1 MTRDDMAESTVTP
14 RPPAPLRPRRINWLK
29 WSLGCAG
36 VGMILFAGI
45 TMLILIL
52 TPVVFR
58 SLLPEQQARII
69 RHLPF
74 MDAFQP
80 THPYKYLPTIAVTN
94 DRAMALLAT
103 PTNAPP
109 AAMSGQPADLSAG
122 QDYTLSDP
130 ASSAVPTGGVPP
142 SASPVVGPPLY
153 LTATPEPTLEP
164 TPIPS
169 PTLIPV
175 PSSFHDT
182 SFKLVPQDW
191 NNCGPANLT
200 QALQYYGW
208 KGDQHEASA
217 YLKPNREDKNVSP
230 WQMVTFVNDKTGVKA
245 LWRVGG
251 EIGLIKR
258 LVSQKFAVI
267 LEAGYDVPS
276 QGWMGHYMTITGYD
290 ESDGTLTWLD
300 TNAENLNAPGV
311 RERYGDIEKRWAQ
324 FNRLY
329 IVVYPETRT
338 PDLAAILGS
347 DADRHYNAQH
357 ALGLAREQASK
368 YPGDPFGWFD
378 MGSSYVLLGQY
389 KEAAAVFDEAWR
401 VGNLPFR
408 ILWYQFTP
416 YEAYYNVGQYGYV
429 IALTQ
434 NATVYVEET
443 FYWRAMAE
451 AALSKTN
458 QAIDDFKRVLAF
470 NRNFSLAA
478 DKLAL
483 VQNGNFTPP
492 VVAQAQAH

>member
-1 MTRDDMAESTVTP
+1 MGTP
-14 RPPAPLRPRRINWLK
+14 RAPAPNRPGRINWVK

-36 VGMILFAGI
+36 VGMLLFAGI
-45 TMLILIL
+45 SMLALIL

-58 SLLPEQQARII
+58 SLLPEQQARIV
-69 RHLPF
+69 RRLPF
-74 MDAFQP
+74 MEAFQP

-94 DRAMALLAT
+94 DRALALLAT
-103 PTNAPP
+103 PTVAPP
-109 AAMSGQPADLSAG
+109 ATTTSGQPSDLSAG
-122 QDYTLSDP
+122 QDNTLSDP
-130 ASSAVPTGGVPP
+130 SSSAVPPGGVQP
-142 SASPVVGPPLY
+142 SVSPVVGPTLY

-164 TPIPS
+164 SPIPS

-175 PSSFHDT
+175 PSRFQST
-182 SFKLVPQDW
+182 SYKLVPQDW

-200 QALQYYGW
+200 QALVYYGW
-208 KGDQHEASA
+208 RGDQHEASA

-230 WQMVTFVNDKTGVKA
+230 WQMVTFVNDKTGVRA

-267 LEAGYDVPS
+267 LEASYEVPS

-290 ESDGTLTWLD
+290 DSDGTLTWLD
-300 TNAENLNAPGV
+300 TNAEDPNTPGI
-311 RERYGDIEKRWAQ
+311 REKYADIEKRWSQ

-329 IVVYPETRT
+329 IVVYPEDRT
-338 PDLAAILGS
+338 PELAAILGS
-347 DADRHYNAQH
+347 DADRHYNAEH

-368 YPGDPFGWFD
+368 YPGDPFAWFD
-378 MGSSYVLLGQY
+378 LGSGYVLLGQY
-389 KEAAAVFDEAWR
+389 KEAAAAFDTAWR

-416 YEAYYNVGQYGYV
+416 YEAYYNIGQYDYV

-434 NATVYVEET
+434 NASTYVEET

-451 AALSKTN
+451 AALGKTN

-492 VVAQAQAH
+492 VVAQASK